1 MSLKARRS
9 PEILHERLASL
20 NNSSAEEDRT
30 RGSYVSHET
39 KRSRRLLSIH
49 FSPNARYPLLPMSS
63 INIGVIGLG
72 YWGPNLLRN
81 FAENEAAQL
90 RWICDQD
97 EQRLTSMSR
106 RYPMAQT
113 TTDYRAVAHDQSVDA
128 VAVVTPVA
136 THFTIAK
143 ELLRAG
149 KHVLLEKPLA
159 ATVRE
164 AEELIDLAEQNKRT
178 LMVDHTFVYTGAVRK
193 MKEIVSSGELGD
205 LLYFD
210 SVRINLGLFQRDINV
225 LWDLAPH
232 DLSIMDYL
240 IDRQPEGLSAIGSCH
255 IEKGIENIA
264 YLIMKF
270 PGDFIAHFHFN
281 WLAPVKIRHT
291 LIAGSSKMV
300 LYDDIEPTEKV
311 RVYDKGVTASRI
323 GDREAAYQT
332 LVSYRTGDVWAPK
345 LDSTEALRYVVAE
358 FLEAIRA
365 GRKSLTDG
373 HAGLRVV
380 RLLEAAQQSMK
391 NGGQAVMLGNTAQ
404 TAPA

>member
-1 MSLKARRS
+1 MTS
-9 PEILHERLASL
+9 
-20 NNSSAEEDRT
+20 T
-30 RGSYVSHET
+30 
-39 KRSRRLLSIH
+39 
-49 FSPNARYPLLPMSS
+49 
-63 INIGVIGLG
+63 NIGVIGCG

-81 FAENEAAQL
+81 FAENEGAQL
-90 RWICDQD
+90 RWICDLD
-97 EQRLTSMSR
+97 EQRLASMSR

-113 TTDYRAVAHDQSVDA
+113 TTDFRVVVNDASVDA

-136 THFTIAK
+136 THYEIAK
-143 ELLRAG
+143 EFLRAG

-164 AEELIDLAEQNKRT
+164 AEELNELAEQNQRT

-193 MKEIVSSGELGD
+193 MKQIVSSGELGD

-291 LIAGSSKMV
+291 LIAGSRKMV

-311 RVYDKGVTASRI
+311 RVYDKGVTANRV
-323 GDREAAYQT
+323 GDREADYQT
-332 LVSYRTGDVWAPK
+332 LVSYRTGDVWAPM
-345 LDSTEALRYVVAE
+345 LDTTEALRYVVAE
-358 FLEAIRA
+358 FLDSIREN
-365 GRKSLTDG
+365 RKSLTDG
-373 HAGLRVV
+373 LSGLRVV
-380 RLLEAAQQSMK
+380 RLLEAAQRSMK
-391 NGGQAVMLGNTAQ
+391 NGGQAVMLGTSAQ

>member
-1 MSLKARRS
+1 MSL
-9 PEILHERLASL
+9 
-20 NNSSAEEDRT
+20 
-30 RGSYVSHET
+30 
-39 KRSRRLLSIH
+39 
-49 FSPNARYPLLPMSS
+49 
-63 INIGVIGLG
+63 INIGVIGCG

-81 FAENEAAQL
+81 FAENDGAQL
-90 RWICDQD
+90 RWICDLD
-97 EQRLTSMSR
+97 EQRLASMSR

-113 TTDYRAVAHDQSVDA
+113 TTDYRVVVNDPSVDA

-136 THFTIAK
+136 THFPIAK

-159 ATVRE
+159 ANARE
-164 AEELIDLAEQNKRT
+164 AEELIELAEQNRRT

-240 IDRQPEGLSAIGSCH
+240 IERQPHTVSALGSSH
-255 IEKGIENIA
+255 IERGIENIA
-264 YLIMKF
+264 YLVMLF
-270 PGDFIAHFHFN
+270 PDEFIAHFHFN
-281 WLAPVKIRHT
+281 WLAPVKIRRT
-291 LIAGSSKMV
+291 MIAGSSKMV

-311 RVYDKGVTASRI
+311 RVYDKGVTASRSS
-323 GDREAAYQT
+323 RESDYQT

-358 FLEAIRA
+358 FLDAIRD
-365 GRKSLTDG
+365 GRPSLTDG

-380 RLLEAAQQSMK
+380 RLLEAAQRSMK
-391 NGGQAVMLGNTAQ
+391 NGGQAISLSETTQ
-404 TAPA
+404 SAPV